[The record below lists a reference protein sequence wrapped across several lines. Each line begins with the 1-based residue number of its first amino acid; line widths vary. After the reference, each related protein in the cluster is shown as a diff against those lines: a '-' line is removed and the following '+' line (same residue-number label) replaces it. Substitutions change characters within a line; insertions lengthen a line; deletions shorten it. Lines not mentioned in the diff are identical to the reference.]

1 MDLITANKQLA
12 AIIEMLND
20 ADKDDWI
27 LYDNFYKNI
36 RSKAEQIVSII
47 NKEVK

>member
-20 ADKDDWI
+20 ADKTDWV
-27 LYDNFYKNI
+27 LYDNFYKSIYN
-36 RSKAEQIVSII
+36 KALEVVSII
-47 NKEVK
+47 NDNVK